1 MMPPDLSTG
10 HCAGRAFFTDLR
22 VAKQRKVCE
31 KGWEKRD
38 GPCPVLAECQEF
50 GLNRPS
56 EQHASSGVVFGG
68 MSNKALEKERKRRR
82 EATA

>member
-10 HCAGRAFFTDLR
+10 HCADRAFFTDLR

-31 KGWEKRD
+31 NGWEKE

-82 EATA
+82 EAAA